1 MRILTVV
8 LFLSLLLSASGGALV
23 VTEQTTAPALAAA
36 ERSAPTALAAAQQAT
51 PPELAEKDSLALAR
65 QTTPPRPADEDSSAL
80 GICEGV
86 VQLFKQHPGALW
98 PGYDLAA
105 TPFIYYM
112 PGKWALL
119 LNHTDAAEDFGPYPD
134 EWPKIGTDAQLHKGP
149 YANLEGQLAFD
160 LAIGDAQVAAVPYE
174 EERSSVDRVAFLVHE
189 NFHQYQYDHFGEIP
203 WEREELYPIDDRE
216 NTALAYVEMRLL
228 MDALEAAKEND
239 TGRCTARVKEFVAV
253 RDHRWQRSDP
263 FVARLEQG
271 QELEEGTA
279 KYVETKGV
287 DLFARLEY
295 SSVLGDR
302 ASALDEGLASI
313 NVYDYLL
320 DEFRQ
325 RTKGNSVSPEDMPR
339 NRIYPVACAQAILL
353 DYFGIDWKTKAQE
366 AGPAFTFAGVFEDP
380 LGVEKSDFPGLLK
393 SARDAYGYST
403 ILAATDSLLRE
414 YEAGYAAELKT
425 FEGQKGCRFEI
436 ELSSKNLR
444 RSRTS
449 TAKKWLVERG
459 STELRSHFDVY
470 SLESA
475 SDQTFLLQVHDTG
488 VLERNDWGAMT
499 KKIVFFVP
507 ELAPVVV
514 DGTELAKTSGRVEF
528 ESLEIAGEKMTFR
541 CSKRGTI
548 EKTDGRIVITLL
560 P

>member
-1 MRILTVV
+1 VRIILVFTAVMI
-8 LFLSLLLSASGGALV
+8 LSVSGGALV

-36 ERSAPTALAAAQQAT
+36 EPSASTALATTQQAP
-51 PPELAEKDSLALAR
+51 PPELTGPDSL
-65 QTTPPRPADEDSSAL
+65 AL

-98 PGYDLAA
+98 PGYDLGA

-119 LNHTDAAEDFGPYPD
+119 LNHSERVYGFEPYPE
-134 EWPKIGTDAQLHKGP
+134 EWPKIGTDALLHVGA
-149 YANLEGQLAFD
+149 YENLEGQIAFD
-160 LAIGDAQVAAVPYE
+160 LAIGDAQVAAVPFME
-174 EERSSVDRVAFLVHE
+174 GKPLVDQFAFLVHE
-189 NFHQYQYDHFGEIP
+189 NFHQYQYHHFGEIP

-228 MDALEAAKEND
+228 TDALEAAKAND

-403 ILAATDSLLRE
+403 ILAATDALLRD
-414 YEAGYAAELKT
+414 YEVGYAAELKT
-425 FEGQKGCRFEI
+425 FEGQKGHRFEI
-436 ELSSKNLR
+436 EMSSQNLK
-444 RSRTS
+444 RSRSS
-449 TAKKWLVERG
+449 TATKWLVERG

-514 DGTELAKTSGRVEF
+514 GGAELAKTSAPVEF